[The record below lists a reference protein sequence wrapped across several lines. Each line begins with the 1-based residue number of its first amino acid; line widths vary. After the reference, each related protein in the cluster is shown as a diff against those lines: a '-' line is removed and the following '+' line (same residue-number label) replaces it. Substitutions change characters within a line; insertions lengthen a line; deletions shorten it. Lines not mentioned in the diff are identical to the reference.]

1 VGGYCCPV
9 RLGVLD
15 IGSNTVHLL
24 VANVRPGGRP
34 LARTS
39 ERTVLRLMRYL
50 EPDGSISEAGVEAL
64 VAAVTEARRVAE
76 AENVVEL
83 LATATSA
90 VREATNGAEV
100 IARIEEALG
109 QDLQVLGGESEA
121 RFTFLAVR
129 RWFGW
134 SAGQIMLFDIGGG
147 SLELAAGA
155 DELPDVAAS
164 VPLGAGR
171 MTVEFLA
178 EDPPGEERVE
188 RLREHAR
195 GVLKPVADALGSQPR
210 PDHVVGSS
218 KAIRSL
224 AKLAGYP
231 VPGWSGS
238 ERLMLPRAALGSWI
252 PRLARLPA
260 SARQELPGITA
271 DRTFQIVAG
280 AVVLHTAMTVM
291 DVDELEVSPWALREG
306 VLLRYIESL
315 SWQDPSA

>member
-1 VGGYCCPV
+1 M

-24 VANVRPGGRP
+24 VADVHPGGRP
-34 LARTS
+34 LAATS
-39 ERTVLRLMRYL
+39 NRTVLRLMRYL
-50 EPDGSISEAGVEAL
+50 EPDGSISAEGVDAL
-64 VAAVTEARRVAE
+64 VAAVEEARAVAE
-76 AENVVEL
+76 RENVVEL

-100 IARIEEALG
+100 IARIETALG
-109 QDLQVLGGESEA
+109 QDLQVLGGEAEA

-134 SAGQIMLFDIGGG
+134 SAGQILLFDIGGG
-147 SLELAAGA
+147 SLELAAGR
-155 DELPDVAAS
+155 DELPEVAAS

-171 MTVEFLA
+171 MTVEYLHD
-178 EDPPGEERVE
+178 DPPGEDAVE
-188 RLREHAR
+188 QLREHAKAA
-195 GVLKPVADALGSQPR
+195 LKPVVALMSPQPT
-210 PDHVVGSS
+210 PEHVVGSS

-224 AKLAGYP
+224 AKLVGYP
-231 VPGWSGS
+231 APGWAGS
-238 ERLMLPRAALGSWI
+238 ERMVLPRGTLGSWI
-252 PRLARLPA
+252 PRLARIPA

-280 AVVLHTAMTVM
+280 AVVLHTAMTALQ
-291 DVDELEVSPWALREG
+291 VDELEVSPWALREG

-315 SWQDPSA
+315 SWNAPTV

>member
-1 VGGYCCPV
+1 M

-24 VANVRPGGRP
+24 IADVRPGGRP
-34 LARTS
+34 LGRTS
-39 ERTVLRLMRYL
+39 TRTVLRLMRYL
-50 EPDGSISEAGVEAL
+50 EPDGSISDEGVAAL
-64 VAAVTEARRVAE
+64 VAAVTEAVAV
-76 AENVVEL
+76 ARTENVVEL

-90 VREATNGAEV
+90 VREAANGADV
-100 IARIEEALG
+100 IARIEAALG
-109 QDLQVLGGESEA
+109 QELQVLGGESEA

-134 SAGQIMLFDIGGG
+134 SAGQILLFDIGGG
-147 SLELAAGA
+147 SLEVAAGG
-155 DELPDVAAS
+155 DELPDLAAS

-171 MTVEFLA
+171 MTVQFLSD
-178 EDPPGEERVE
+178 DPPGEAAVE
-188 RLREHAR
+188 QLREHAR
-195 GVLKPVADALGSQPR
+195 ETLRPVARDVRDAPR

-231 VPGWSGS
+231 VPGWSGI
-238 ERLMLPRAALGSWI
+238 ERMTLPRAALGSWI

-280 AVVLHTAMTVM
+280 AVVLHEAMRVF

-315 SWQDPSA
+315 SWSAPPA